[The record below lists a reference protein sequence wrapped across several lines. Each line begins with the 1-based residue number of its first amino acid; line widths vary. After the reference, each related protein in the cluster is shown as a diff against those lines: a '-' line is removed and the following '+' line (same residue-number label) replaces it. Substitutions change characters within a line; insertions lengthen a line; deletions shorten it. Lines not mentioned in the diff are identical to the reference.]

1 MFNKS
6 MLRFPDPPC
15 SPSPVRGAQEDR
27 ETGIFLRLSFYAI
40 SLPVNKPKLRW
51 VEAMPFVK
59 EGQEMVILSDSEG
72 IVEQSLVVS
81 KDVLFLLSLMDGTRT
96 LRDIQADYMRH
107 FGTLMYLEQ
116 VEDLIVKLDAN
127 LLLDNEKYAAFSA
140 KIREE
145 YEHAPIRASSC
156 AGRSYPAG
164 KMELLMLL
172 DEMFRDNGK
181 AQAKAP
187 QHDITGILAPH
198 IDYPRGRQVY
208 RETYRYLRSSEKPL
222 VVVLGTCHHLAQ
234 KIWNISCKDF
244 ATPIDVVP
252 CSREIAARIQTD
264 PFLKHYVCEWP
275 HRNEHSVEL
284 QLPLIQFNMQ
294 ADFDILPI
302 VTGSMHEYVEGRK
315 DIDDAEI
322 TEIVQRFR
330 EILDECGKPCII
342 ISGADLA
349 HIGAQFGDT
358 YRLNRFVLEQSR
370 EKDETILKSI
380 RDVDARG
387 FFEAVRAERDERRI
401 CGLTPI
407 YFQLRLLQG
416 HSCAVVDYGQWSDG
430 RSSVSFAGGVF
441 YSQ

>member
-1 MFNKS
+1 V
-6 MLRFPDPPC
+6 D
-15 SPSPVRGAQEDR
+15 
-27 ETGIFLRLSFYAI
+27 
-40 SLPVNKPKLRW
+40 KPKLRW

-72 IVEQSLVVS
+72 IMEQSLVVS
-81 KDVLFLLSLMDGTRT
+81 KDVVFLLSLMDGTRT
-96 LRDIQADYMRH
+96 LRDIQADYMRN

-116 VEDLIVKLDAN
+116 VEDLIEKLDAN
-127 LLLDNEKYAAFSA
+127 LLLDNERYASFAA
-140 KIREE
+140 KIRGE
-145 YEHAPIRASSC
+145 YENTPVRASCC
-156 AGRSYPAG
+156 AGRSYPVN
-164 KMELLMLL
+164 KMELLMFL
-172 DEMFRDNGK
+172 DEMFRDGKREEAGGIADPAGQGDNGR
-181 AQAKAP
+181 AQAKVP

-198 IDYPRGRQVY
+198 IDYARGHQVY
-208 RETYRYLRSSEKPL
+208 RETYQYLRSSGKPL
-222 VVVLGTCHHLAQ
+222 LVVLGTCHHPAQ

-244 ATPIDVVP
+244 ATPIEVVP
-252 CSREIAARIQTD
+252 CSREVAARIRTD
-264 PFLKHYVCEWP
+264 PFLKHYVSEWP

-284 QLPLIQFNMQ
+284 QLPLIQFNMREN
-294 ADFDILPI
+294 FEILPI
-302 VTGSMHEYVEGRK
+302 VTGSMHEYIEGQK

-330 EILDECGKPCII
+330 EILDGYGKPCII

-370 EKDETILKSI
+370 EKDEAILKSI

-401 CGLTPI
+401 CGLVPI

-416 HSCAVVDYGQWSDG
+416 NSCAIVDYGQWSDG

-441 YSQ
+441 YS